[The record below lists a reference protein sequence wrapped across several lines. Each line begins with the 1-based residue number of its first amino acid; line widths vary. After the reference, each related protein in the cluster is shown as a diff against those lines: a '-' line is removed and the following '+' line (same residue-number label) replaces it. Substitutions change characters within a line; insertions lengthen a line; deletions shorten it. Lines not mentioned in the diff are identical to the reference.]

1 MTRRHILPERR
12 LPCRQTQCRAL
23 HRRVE
28 RRQDMGA
35 VGSPPCFDSTAIPG
49 LRVLWAQGIERG
61 TREQDPG
68 VYTPKQRSE
77 FSH

>member
-1 MTRRHILPERR
+1 
-12 LPCRQTQCRAL
+12 
-23 HRRVE
+23 
-28 RRQDMGA
+28 
-35 VGSPPCFDSTAIPG
+35 